1 MKPPHGAARAI
12 FINSTG
18 EHSSEAFCGP
28 CPYAATDPQTGKLVF
43 PGTDDTGTPLCAKF
57 NLGAPANW
65 QGHCG
70 IHFRAELLP
79 LNLWKCQ
86 MNYWLLVEGI
96 VHNED
101 YVSANKDSEA

>member
-1 MKPPHGAARAI
+1 MKPLHGAARAI

-18 EHSSEAFCGP
+18 EHSSEAFCGR
-28 CPYAATDPQTGKLVF
+28 CPYAATDPDTGKKVF
-43 PGTDDTGTPLCAKF
+43 PGLDAEGTPLCAKF

-70 IHFRAELLP
+70 IHFRDDLLS

-86 MNYWLLVEGI
+86 MNYWLLVEG
-96 VHNED
+96 
-101 YVSANKDSEA
+101 VSQSE